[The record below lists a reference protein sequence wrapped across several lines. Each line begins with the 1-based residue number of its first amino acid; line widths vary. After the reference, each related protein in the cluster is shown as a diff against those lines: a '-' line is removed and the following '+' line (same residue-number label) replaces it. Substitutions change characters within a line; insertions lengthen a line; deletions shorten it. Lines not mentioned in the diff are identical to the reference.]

1 MCATTRYRSPSRDLA
16 YCGLFGAAA
25 LAFPVVFHLVR
36 LGHVFMPM
44 YLPLVTLA
52 FFVPPRLSAVTAL
65 VVPIL
70 SGAVTGMPPFYPPV
84 AVFMS
89 LELAA
94 MSFLISAVVIR
105 WPRANEWLV
114 LVPVLILG
122 RGFYIALVFP
132 FSLAIRLPA
141 EFMAGLSLVA
151 GWPGIILMIAV
162 VPPVARLRRRS
173 EPSEGPASGFI
184 KGESG

>member
-1 MCATTRYRSPSRDLA
+1 MCATERSPSQTRDLA

-25 LAFPVVFHLVR
+25 LLFPVVFHLVR
-36 LGHVFMPM
+36 LGHVLMPM

-52 FFVPPRLSAVTAL
+52 FFVSPRMAAMTAFAVPL
-65 VVPIL
+65 L

-94 MSFLISAVVIR
+94 MSFLIAAAVKR
-105 WPRANEWLV
+105 WPRANEYCV
-114 LVPVLILG
+114 LVPALLFG
-122 RGFYIALVFP
+122 RVMYVGLVYA

-141 EFMAGLSLVA
+141 EFMAGLSLLA
-151 GWPGIILMIAV
+151 GWPGIVLMIAV
-162 VPPVARLRRRS
+162 VPPVARQRKRPGTS
-173 EPSEGPASGFI
+173 ERPQSGAI
-184 KGESG
+184 KGEPG